1 MCLRIRNHMSEGV
14 FSTRQ
19 EKKKHYQE
27 QEERFIGKLGRK
39 DSLSDR
45 QGLGMKWNGIK
56 SAP

>member
-1 MCLRIRNHMSEGV
+1 MSEGV

-19 EKKKHYQE
+19 EKKKKHYQE